1 MDNALTVLATILG
14 AIIAVAIV
22 AVLVSNRSATPE
34 ALNAISGF
42 YSRVIRAAVD
52 PAATSATNGNPEV
65 SAFGMP
71 SIVGMSSLGSG
82 LGGGFLDFPNF
93 GGFSA

>member
-1 MDNALTVLATILG
+1 MDNALKVVATILG

-22 AVLVSNRSATPE
+22 AVIVSNRSPTPE
-34 ALNAISGF
+34 AIGAIGNF

-52 PAATSATNGNPEV
+52 PAATAATNGNPEDNI
-65 SAFGMP
+65 FGMP
-71 SIVGMSSLGSG
+71 SLTGLSSIANGI
-82 LGGGFLDFPNF
+82 GGGILDFPNF